1 MAQPRNETK
10 NNSVTKKKVIV
21 IGAGFAGLS
30 AATSLAQKG
39 FDVTIFEKNTEL
51 GGRAR
56 KLEINGFTFDM
67 GPSWYWMPDVFEN
80 YFKQFNTTVAEQ
92 YELIRLD
99 PSYAIFFSKED
110 IMRVPANLNEF
121 YALFEKYEPGSS
133 IELKTFLAD
142 AEYKYNVSMSD
153 FVHKPSLSI
162 FEFVDLRILN
172 AALKM
177 DLFKSISKYIH
188 KHFKNQQLIQL
199 LEFPVL
205 FLGAKPNETPALY
218 SMMNYADIVLGTWYP
233 MGGMFKIVESMVNV
247 AKQQGV
253 VIKNGE
259 NVERINIEKGI
270 AKGIVSNGLT
280 YEADIIIGA
289 ADYHHLEQKL
299 LEEKYRNYS
308 ETYWKSRK
316 MAPSCL
322 MYYLG
327 LNKLIDG
334 LEHHNLFFD
343 TPFDLHAEE
352 IYDRPQWPSQPLFY
366 STCASKTDKSV
377 APEGKENLVLLIPIA
392 VDIEDTEEIREKY
405 FNIMMD
411 RLEHLTGQ
419 TIKKHVI
426 VKKSYAINDFKNDY
440 NSFGGNA
447 YGLANTLMQ
456 TAILK
461 PSLKNKKVGNLYY
474 AGQLTVPGPGVP
486 PSIISGQIVAKVIAK
501 KFGN

>member
-1 MAQPRNETK
+1 M
-10 NNSVTKKKVIV
+10 SKKKVIV

-30 AATSLAQKG
+30 AATSLSQQG
-39 FDVTIFEKNTEL
+39 FDVTIFEKNKEL

-56 KLEINGFTFDM
+56 KLELNGFTFDM

-80 YFKQFNTTVAEQ
+80 YFSQFNTTVAEQ
-92 YELIRLD
+92 YDLIRLD
-99 PSYAIFFSKED
+99 PSYSVFFSKED

-133 IELKTFLAD
+133 IELKKFLAD

-188 KHFKNQQLIQL
+188 KHFKSPQLIQL

-233 MGGMFKIVESMVNV
+233 MGGMFKIVEAMVNV

-253 VIKNGE
+253 SIKNDE
-259 NVERINIEKGI
+259 IVERININNGI
-270 AKGIVSNGLT
+270 AKSIISNGIT
-280 YEADIIIGA
+280 YEADIIIAA
-289 ADYHHLEQKL
+289 ADYHHVEQKL
-299 LEEKYRNYS
+299 LEPQYRNYS
-308 ETYWKSRK
+308 ESYWKSRK

-327 LNKLIDG
+327 IDKTLKG

-366 STCASKTDKSV
+366 ATCASKTDRTVS
-377 APEGKENLVLLIPIA
+377 PEGKENLVLLIPIA
-392 VDIEDTEEIREKY
+392 VNIEDTEEIREKY

-419 TIKKHVI
+419 SIKEQVT

-447 YGLANTLMQ
+447 YGLANILKQ

-461 PSLKNKKVGNLYY
+461 PSLKNKKVRNLYY

-486 PSIISGQIVAKVIAK
+486 PSIISGQIVAKEIVK
-501 KFGN
+501 KFGI

>member
-1 MAQPRNETK
+1 M
-10 NNSVTKKKVIV
+10 SKKVIV

-30 AATSLAQKG
+30 AATTLAQQG
-39 FDVTIFEKNTEL
+39 FDVTLLEKNKEL

-56 KLEINGFTFDM
+56 KLEIDGFTFDM

-80 YFKQFNTTVAEQ
+80 YFSQFNTTVAQQ
-92 YELIRLD
+92 YDLIRLD
-99 PSYAIFFSKED
+99 PSYAVFFSKEEV
-110 IMRVPANLNEF
+110 MRIPANLDEF
-121 YALFEKYEPGSS
+121 YQLFEKHEPGSS
-133 IELKTFLAD
+133 IQLKKFLEEAK
-142 AEYKYNVSMSD
+142 YKYEVSMSD

-233 MGGMFKIVESMVNV
+233 MGGMFKIVEAMVNV

-253 VIKNGE
+253 KIKSGE
-259 NVERINIEKGI
+259 VVSKINVENGR
-270 AKGIVSNGLT
+270 AKSVVSNGIT
-280 YEADIIIGA
+280 HEADVVIA
-289 ADYHHLEQKL
+289 SADYHHVEQKL

-308 ETYWKSRK
+308 ESYWKSRK

-327 LNKLIDG
+327 IDKKIEG

-352 IYDRPQWPSQPLFY
+352 IYDRPQWPTQPLFY
-366 STCASKTDKSV
+366 STCASKTDRTV

-392 VDIEDTEEIREKY
+392 VDIEDTEAIREKY

-419 TIKKHVI
+419 SIKQHVI
-426 VKKSYAINDFKNDY
+426 VKKSYAINDFKADY

-447 YGLANTLMQ
+447 YGLANILKQ

-461 PSLKNKKVGNLYY
+461 PSLKNKKVQNLYY

-486 PSIISGQIVAKVIAK
+486 PSIISGQVAASEVIK
-501 KFGN
+501 LLGD

>member
-1 MAQPRNETK
+1 MIPSGQ
-10 NNSVTKKKVIV
+10 KKAIV

-30 AATSLAQKG
+30 AASKLAKEG
-39 FDVTIFEKNTEL
+39 FEVTLLEKNAET

-67 GPSWYWMPDVFEN
+67 GPSWYWMPDVFEA
-80 YFKQFNTTVAEQ
+80 YFKEFNTTVAQQ

-99 PSYAIFFSKED
+99 PSYAVFFGKD
-110 IMRVPANLNEF
+110 DVFRVPANLHEF
-121 YALFEKYEPGSS
+121 YALFEKHEPGSS
-133 IELKTFLAD
+133 VQLKKFLAD
-142 AEYKYNVSMSD
+142 AEYKYQVSMSD

-162 FEFVDLRILN
+162 LEFMDLRILN
-172 AALKM
+172 AALRM
-177 DLFKSISKYIH
+177 DLFKSISTYIR
-188 KHFKNQQLIQL
+188 KHFKNEKLVQL

-233 MGGMFKIVESMVNV
+233 MGGMAKIVDAMVAV

-253 VIKNGE
+253 KILTNE
-259 NVERINIEKGI
+259 TVERINVKDSK
-270 AKGIVSNGLT
+270 AVSVTSNGKT
-280 YEADIIIGA
+280 YDADVIIGA
-289 ADYHHLEQKL
+289 ADYHHIEQN

-308 ETYWKSRK
+308 EAYWKSRK

-322 MYYLG
+322 MYYVG
-327 LNKLIDG
+327 INKKIEG

-343 TPFDLHAEE
+343 APFDQHAEE
-352 IYDRPQWPSQPLFY
+352 IYDRPQWPANPLFY
-366 STCASKTDKSV
+366 STCASKTDTTV
-377 APEGKENLVLLIPIA
+377 APEGMENLVLLIPIA
-392 VDIEDTEEIREKY
+392 VNIEDTEEIREKY

-419 TIKKHVI
+419 QIKQHVI
-426 VKKSYAINDFKNDY
+426 VKKSYAISDFKKDY

-447 YGLANTLMQ
+447 YGLANTLRQ

-461 PSLKNKKVGNLYY
+461 PSLKNKKISNLYY

-486 PSIISGQIVAKVIAK
+486 PSIISGLVAAKEVIK
-501 KFGN
+501 KFGAGS

>member
-1 MAQPRNETK
+1 M
-10 NNSVTKKKVIV
+10 TKKKAIV
-21 IGAGFAGLS
+21 IGSGFAGISS
-30 AATSLAQKG
+30 ACYLAKAG
-39 FDVTIFEKNTEL
+39 FDVTLFEKNEQA

-56 KLEINGFTFDM
+56 KLELNGFTFDM
-67 GPSWYWMPDVFEN
+67 GPSWYWMPDVFEQF
-80 YFKQFNTTVAEQ
+80 FKDFNTSVEKQ
-92 YELIRLD
+92 YDLIRLD
-99 PSYAIFFSKED
+99 PSYAVFFGKD
-110 IMRVPANLNEF
+110 DVFRIPANLKDV
-121 YALFEKYEPGSS
+121 YALFEKEEPGSS
-133 IELKTFLAD
+133 IQLRKFLTD

-162 FEFVDLRILN
+162 LEFADFRILN
-172 AALKM
+172 AALRM
-177 DLFKSISKYIH
+177 DLFKSISKYIK
-188 KHFKNQQLIQL
+188 KHFKNQKLIQL

-233 MGGMFKIVESMVNV
+233 MGGMYKIVEAMLTI

-253 VIKNGE
+253 SIKTYESVQKITVN
-259 NVERINIEKGI
+259 NNI
-270 AKGIVSNGLT
+270 ATGIVSNGIS
-280 YEADIIIGA
+280 YASDVIVGA
-289 ADYHHLEQKL
+289 ADYHHIEQKL
-299 LEEKYRNYS
+299 LEEPYRNYS
-308 ETYWKSRK
+308 ENYWKKRK

-322 MYYLG
+322 MYYIG
-327 LNKLIDG
+327 IDKKIEG

-343 TPFDLHAEE
+343 APFDLHAEE
-352 IYDRPQWPSQPLFY
+352 IYDRPQWPSNPLFY

-377 APEGKENLVLLIPIA
+377 APEGTENLVLLIPIA

-419 TIKKHVI
+419 SIKQHVI
-426 VKKSYAINDFKNDY
+426 VKHSYAIKDFKNDY

-447 YGLANTLMQ
+447 YGLANTLKQ

-461 PSLKNKKVGNLYY
+461 PSLKNKKVQNLYY

-486 PSIISGQIVAKVIAK
+486 PSIISGHIAAKEIIK
-501 KFGN
+501 KFKN

>member
-1 MAQPRNETK
+1 V
-10 NNSVTKKKVIV
+10 SKKKVIV

-30 AATSLAQKG
+30 AATSLSQQG
-39 FDVTIFEKNTEL
+39 FDVTIFEKNNEL

-56 KLEINGFTFDM
+56 KLELNGFTFDM

-80 YFKQFNTTVAEQ
+80 YFSQFNTTVAEQ
-92 YELIRLD
+92 YDLIRLD
-99 PSYAIFFSKED
+99 PSYSVFFSKED

-133 IELKTFLAD
+133 IELKKFLAD

-188 KHFKNQQLIQL
+188 KHFKSPQLIQL

-233 MGGMFKIVESMVNV
+233 MGGMFKIVEAMVNV

-253 VIKNGE
+253 SIKNDE
-259 NVERINIEKGI
+259 IVERINIDKGI
-270 AKGIVSNGLT
+270 AKSIISNGIT
-280 YEADIIIGA
+280 YEADIIIAA
-289 ADYHHLEQKL
+289 ADYHHVEQKL
-299 LEEKYRNYS
+299 LEPQYRNYS
-308 ETYWKSRK
+308 ESYWKSRK
-316 MAPSCL
+316 MAPSSL
-322 MYYLG
+322 LFYMG
-327 LNKLIDG
+327 IDKTLKG

-343 TPFDLHAEE
+343 TSFDLHAEE

-366 STCASKTDKSV
+366 AKCTSKTDSTV

-392 VDIEDTEEIREKY
+392 VNIEDTEEIREKY
-405 FNIMMD
+405 FNIVID
-411 RLEHLTGQ
+411 RMEHLTGQ
-419 TIKKHVI
+419 SIKEHVI

-447 YGLANTLMQ
+447 YGLANILKQ

-461 PSLKNKKVGNLYY
+461 PSLKNKKVRNLYY

-486 PSIISGQIVAKVIAK
+486 PSIISGQIVAKEIIK
-501 KFGN
+501 KFGI